1 MIDVIKP
8 GLLSL
13 IQDLGRNGYYAIGM
27 PPSGALD
34 QYSHALANLLVGNQ
48 LGAATIEVT
57 FIGPELLFHSDAL
70 IAVTG
75 ATIDT
80 RIDGEAVAHSTT
92 LAVKA
97 GQTLTF
103 GGLSAGARMYLAVRG
118 GIASTP
124 FLGSRSTYT
133 TSKIGGLNGTPLAA
147 GDWLPV
153 GEDIATIVPPVV
165 GASIPDEFLP
175 ILGPSAEVRVVEG
188 LCNYRFAPDSLE
200 LFFSSD
206 FTVSPESNRTGYR
219 LIGAPLEFVER
230 DPVYGAGDNPSNV
243 VDLGYPIGSIQVP
256 NGKEAICLLRDAVTG
271 GGYATLGTI
280 ISSDLDA
287 LAQAKSPDVLRF
299 ARIGMEEAIAE
310 RRRSKAALAGAGD
323 RLRRSA

>member
-1 MIDVIKP
+1 VIEVIKP

-13 IQDLGRNGYYAIGM
+13 VQDLGRSGYYAIGM

-34 QYSHALANLLVGNQ
+34 QYSHALANLLVGNEPD
-48 LGAATIEVT
+48 AATIEVT
-57 FIGPELLFHSDAL
+57 FIGPELLFHTDAL

-80 RIDGEAVAHSTT
+80 RIDGELVAHSTT
-92 LAVKA
+92 LAVTA

-103 GGLSAGARMYLAVRG
+103 GGLSAGSRLYLAVRG
-118 GIASTP
+118 GIASEP

-133 TSKIGGLNGTPLAA
+133 TSKIGGLDGSPLRV
-147 GDWLPV
+147 GDRLPV
-153 GEDIATIVPPVV
+153 GSSIASIPSPVA
-165 GASIPDEFLP
+165 GASIADRFLP
-175 ILGPSAEVRVVEG
+175 VLSPRTEIRVVEG
-188 LCNYRFAPDSLE
+188 LCNYRFAPHSLDE
-200 LFFSSD
+200 FFSSD

-219 LIGAPLEFVER
+219 LVGTPLEFVDRE
-230 DPVYGAGDNPSNV
+230 PVFGAGDNPSNV

-280 ISSDLDA
+280 IGADLDV
-287 LAQAKSPDVLRF
+287 LAQAKSPDVVRF
-299 ARIGMEEAIAE
+299 TRIGVDEAIAE
-310 RRRSKAALAGAGD
+310 RRKRRAALALAGEQ
-323 RLRRSA
+323 LRRTN